1 MQCEHVDIDVSEGE
15 RVCTCCGAV
24 LGSYIDEGAE
34 WRVYANTED
43 DPSRTGTITSELLP
57 NSSYGSMM
65 MRKRGMQQS
74 EEAKTIAKL
83 SAWSF
88 SNHGE
93 RSWMGIFDA
102 IQATA
107 LRAGLTKA
115 IVLDACGLFKNV
127 EDSQKTRGETRRALM
142 AAAVFTACRQNDATR
157 SHEEIAA
164 LFHVSIRALCKAL
177 SRFTD
182 DESSVLNTQLGLA
195 ERMCADMG
203 LSDTERDQ
211 IVQLLHSIPELEHTP
226 KTVVAGVVSIVLG
239 GQLQKVSA
247 ASGVSTVS
255 VRKIVEKLKTS
266 GFGDMSTQPS
276 SRLQH

>member
-1 MQCEHVDIDVSEGE
+1 MECTHETIDIDEGQK
-15 RVCTCCGAV
+15 VCTCCGTM

-65 MRKRGMQQS
+65 MRKRTPNQS

-115 IVLDACGLFKNV
+115 IILDACGLFKLV

-157 SHEEIAA
+157 SHAEIAS

-177 SRFTD
+177 AKFDSGGA
-182 DESSVLNTQLGLA
+182 SVLNTQLGLA
-195 ERMCADMG
+195 ERMCADLEMT
-203 LSDTERDQ
+203 DTDRDKVVLMLQ
-211 IVQLLHSIPELEHTP
+211 ELPELEHTP
-226 KTVVAGVVSIVLG
+226 KTVVAGVVSIVSGCLLG
-239 GQLQKVSA
+239 KLSEV
-247 ASGVSTVS
+247 SGVSTVS
-255 VRKIVEKLKTS
+255 IKKIVEKLKLLRAQEQTPV
-266 GFGDMSTQPS
+266 G
-276 SRLQH
+276 

>member
-1 MQCEHVDIDVSEGE
+1 MQCSHDTIEIDEGQ
-15 RVCTCCGAV
+15 RTCTCCGCI

-34 WRVYANTED
+34 WRVYSNTED

-65 MRKRGMQQS
+65 MRKRIPNQS
-74 EEAKTIAKL
+74 EEAKSIMKL

-88 SNHGE
+88 SSHGE

-115 IVLDACGLFKNV
+115 IIMDACGMFKQV

-142 AAAVFTACRQNDATR
+142 AGAVFTACRQNDASR
-157 SHEEIAA
+157 SHEEIAG

-177 SRFTD
+177 TKFD
-182 DESSVLNTQLGLA
+182 GEGSSVLSTQLGLA
-195 ERMCADMG
+195 ERMCADLE
-203 LSDTERDQ
+203 LSDTDRDRVVLMLQ
-211 IVQLLHSIPELEHTP
+211 NLPEMEHTP
-226 KTVVAGVVSIVLG
+226 KTIVAGVLSIVLG
-239 GQLQKVSA
+239 GQIPKVSEV
-247 ASGVSTVS
+247 SGVSTVS
-255 VRKIVEKLKTS
+255 VRKIVEKLNS
-266 GFGDMSTQPS
+266 HQPGNT
-276 SRLQH
+276 